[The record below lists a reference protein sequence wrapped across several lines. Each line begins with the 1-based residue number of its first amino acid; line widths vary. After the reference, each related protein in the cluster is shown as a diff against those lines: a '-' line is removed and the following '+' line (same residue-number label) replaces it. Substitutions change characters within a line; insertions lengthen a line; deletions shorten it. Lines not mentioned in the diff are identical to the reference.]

1 MPHTCEDCGET
12 FETLSRLRL
21 HDCPGPD
28 IDSERFVERALAELE
43 DGLDRGDIL
52 SSFPPDPLPERGL
65 ERLQGTPAVTR
76 LVPLLGGMSAG
87 GGMERFA
94 VQLTDRGYVLEHFP
108 NKGWVVVRAVDGT
121 DRTDD
126 ELHTAL
132 QEAIQEW
139 QSTITELSLEHASGA
154 SGMSDKLE
162 RELGWK

>member
-28 IDSERFVERALAELE
+28 IDSERFVERALEELAS
-43 DGLDRGDIL
+43 DLGRGDIL
-52 SSFPPDPLPERGL
+52 TSFPPDPLPESGL
-65 ERLQGTPAVTR
+65 ERLQGTAAVTR

-94 VQLTDRGYVLEHFP
+94 VQLTDCGYVLEHFP

-121 DRTDD
+121 DRTED
-126 ELHTAL
+126 ELQTAL

-139 QSTITELSLEHASGA
+139 QSTITELSLEYASGA
-154 SGMSDKLE
+154 SGMPDKIE